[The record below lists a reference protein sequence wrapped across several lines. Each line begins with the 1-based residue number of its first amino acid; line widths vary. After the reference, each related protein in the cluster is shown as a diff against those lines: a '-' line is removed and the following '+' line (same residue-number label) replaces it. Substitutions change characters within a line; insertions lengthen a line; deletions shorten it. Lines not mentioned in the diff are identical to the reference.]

1 MARENVEGF
10 LEIEKGEVEG
20 YGEHGRI
27 PVGTKPKLIGRASEV
42 DAPDIQI
49 KDDYISRKHAQLSYS
64 YGAGGF
70 VLRDVG
76 SLNGTELNGKRIP
89 QGNPFLLKEGDAIG
103 LGIVSGEARVK
114 FRFRMAGITVP
125 SSTPEAPKKSG

>member
-1 MARENVEGF
+1 MARGSVEGF
-10 LEIEKGEVEG
+10 LEIEKGVVVG
-20 YGEHGRI
+20 YEDQKRI
-27 PVGTKPKLIGRASEV
+27 PVGTKPKLIGRASEI

-70 VLRDVG
+70 ILRDVG
-76 SLNGTELNGKRIP
+76 SLNGTELNGKRIT
-89 QGNPFLLKEGDAIG
+89 QGSPFLLKEGDVIG
-103 LGIVSGEARVK
+103 LGIVSGEPRVK

-125 SSTPEAPKKSG
+125 SSIPEAPKKSD